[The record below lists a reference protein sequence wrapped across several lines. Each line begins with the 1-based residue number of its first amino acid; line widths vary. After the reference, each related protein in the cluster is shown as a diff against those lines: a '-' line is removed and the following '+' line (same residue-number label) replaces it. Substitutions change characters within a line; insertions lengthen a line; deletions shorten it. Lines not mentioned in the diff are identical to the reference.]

1 MKSRKSGVWD
11 VRRLAGAI
19 FAVVGLFVVVVAG
32 TLIVKSRAARVQTAG
47 PAASSADFRIKE
59 AEVEEESGGVRW
71 RLRAEQA
78 LVFEGERRT
87 SLRRISVEVFE
98 RDRSWTI
105 VGDEGDLFQRT
116 SNVEIRQ
123 NVVLTSSDG
132 FRLETSVL
140 RWQGA
145 ERRIWTDAAVR
156 MSRDG
161 AVIDGAAL
169 EVRIGDETTTMTG
182 RVRATFTK
190 KQPAR

>member
-32 TLIVKSRAARVQTAG
+32 TLIVKSRAARVQTAA

-78 LVFEGERRT
+78 LVFDEERRT
-87 SLRRISVEVFE
+87 SLRRISVKVFE

-105 VGDEGDLFQRT
+105 VGDEGDLFQKT

-145 ERRIWTDAAVR
+145 ERRLWTDAPVR

-182 RVRATFTK
+182 RVHATFTR